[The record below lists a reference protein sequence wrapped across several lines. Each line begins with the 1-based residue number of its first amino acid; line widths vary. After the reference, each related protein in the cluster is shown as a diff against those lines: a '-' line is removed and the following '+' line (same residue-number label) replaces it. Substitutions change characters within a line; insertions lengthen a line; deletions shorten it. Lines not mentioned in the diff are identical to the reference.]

1 MMIKQLKEGVLDNN
15 PLLIQLLGICPALAM
30 TTNVSNAL
38 GIGIATMV
46 VLLLSNLFISLL
58 RKLIPN
64 EIRIAAYIVIIAGFV
79 SAVEML
85 IKAYLPELGRS
96 LGIFLPLIVVNCIIL
111 GRAETFASKNKV
123 LPSLM
128 DGFAMG
134 FGFTFALI
142 VVASIREII
151 GAGTWFGVNVLGE
164 SYQSVLFF
172 IMPSGAFI
180 TLGCLVA
187 LMKKL
192 TSFPKKVPKNSI
204 ESLESESVTAEK
216 VEEPVEIPA
225 EEEVIVEEIKEEVEV
240 AEKNDN

>member
-1 MMIKQLKEGVLDNN
+1 MIKQLKEGLCDNN

-30 TTNVSNAL
+30 TTSVQNAL
-38 GIGIATMV
+38 GIGIATMI
-46 VLLLSNLFISLL
+46 VLLLSNLVISLL

-79 SAVEML
+79 SAAELL
-85 IKAYLPELGRS
+85 INAYMPELGGS
-96 LGIFLPLIVVNCIIL
+96 LGIFLPLIAVNCIIL

-134 FGFTFALI
+134 IGFILALI
-142 VVASIREII
+142 VIASIREIV
-151 GAGTWFGVNVLGE
+151 GAGTWFGIDVFGE
-164 SYQSVLFF
+164 MYQPVLF
-172 IMPSGAFI
+172 ILMPSGAFI

-192 TSFPKKVPKNSI
+192 TSIKKNPK
-204 ESLESESVTAEK
+204 
-216 VEEPVEIPA
+216 PVEIKI
-225 EEEVIVEEIKEEVEV
+225 EEVLEVIEENV
-240 AEKNDN
+240 D